1 MLVSTGEAAKKYPGA
16 IHLSETARFIWERV
30 DTMSREEIAEAMLT
44 EFEIDLPTAQRDVTV
59 FLYRPVYKKRID
71 RGMILHGRW
80 AGSSWELP
88 HLPFSYQERPGV
100 PASLYRYKTQ
110 SP

>member
-44 EFEIDLPTAQRDVTV
+44 EFEIDLPTAQRDVT
-59 FLYRPVYKKRID
+59 
-71 RGMILHGRW
+71 ILHGRW

-100 PASLYRYKTQ
+100 PASLYRYKTK

>member
-44 EFEIDLPTAQRDVTV
+44 EFEIDLPTAQRDVTRNALA
-59 FLYRPVYKKRID
+59 FLPRCTGTKQSHHRLMYGNSSLNINHQNYGSAES
-71 RGMILHGRW
+71 RGEGHSFL
-80 AGSSWELP
+80 
-88 HLPFSYQERPGV
+88 
-100 PASLYRYKTQ
+100 
-110 SP
+110 

>member
-16 IHLSETARFIWERV
+16 INLSETARFIWERV

-59 FLYRPVYKKRID
+59 FID
-71 RGMILHGRW
+71 QCIKNGLI
-80 AGSSWELP
+80 E
-88 HLPFSYQERPGV
+88 E
-100 PASLYRYKTQ
+100 
-110 SP
+110 